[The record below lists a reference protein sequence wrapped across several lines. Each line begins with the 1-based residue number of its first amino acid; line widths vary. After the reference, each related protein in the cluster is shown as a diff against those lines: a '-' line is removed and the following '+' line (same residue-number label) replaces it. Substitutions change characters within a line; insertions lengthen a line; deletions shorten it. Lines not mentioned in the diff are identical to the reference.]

1 MIDEM
6 AQTYQEEPEAQKKTP
21 TPISASFLYLT
32 VLVLM
37 LISSALT
44 SQLNIDG
51 SSYYVYLLL
60 IQLATI
66 GLPTLIFVLWGKKDI
81 KYSLRLGRTSVAEIL
96 LSIGMAF
103 FGYGVIIA
111 LNLLWVLF
119 LSQFGTP
126 QPSTIPPIETGQNF
140 LISLGVIS
148 IAPAVLEEFMFR
160 GFIQRG
166 YEKGGKVI
174 SILLTGVMFAFLHI
188 SIVSIPAI
196 VLMGIL
202 LCFIAYRS
210 NTVWTSMAYHLTNNA
225 IAISLVYLSSMIM
238 RFLPEDVEGMSTSLA
253 DIPYNELLIALVTWG
268 VIGFFALLLFGACLA
283 GFIIVTRG
291 KQAEIQASM
300 TKEKTGIRWVDI
312 LPVVF
317 AVVIIIALL
326 VFEVIQMVNPA
337 PIL

>member
-6 AQTYQEEPEAQKKTP
+6 AQTYQEEPEAHKKAP

-37 LISSALT
+37 LLSSALT

-166 YEKGGKVI
+166 YEKGSKVI

-225 IAISLVYLSSMIM
+225 IAISLVYLSSLIM
-238 RFLPEDVEGMSTSLA
+238 RFLPEDVEGMSTSLT
-253 DIPYNELLIALVTWG
+253 DIPYDELLIALVTWG
-268 VIGFFALLLFGACLA
+268 VIGFFALLLFGACLT

-291 KQAEIQASM
+291 KQAEVKASM
-300 TKEKTGIRWVDI
+300 TKAKTGIRWVDI